1 MVGRVSDY
9 EFISWY
15 EYLGRNDFFPLCN
28 VNVVLSRIS
37 IAELTALVEAPL
49 DNDVSCIEYEVE
61 RERSMS
67 DDNLMLNLKAEF
79 GITDGQQ
86 IQKLSKEQRDA
97 ILAAMLQN
105 DTQESDSCNGC
116 RDWQKH
122 YFKCIKNN
130 I

>member
-79 GITDGQQ
+79 GITDVQQ